1 MTFKGIKGD
10 VWVYTYPLRGIPEI
24 VKQNRD
30 GSFTVLID
38 ESLNREQQRNLGAP
52 ALNHIAHEEDW
63 SPGRD
68 VDEREVRCNAQQK
81 SGRTIRAEGEDIE
94 AW

>member
-38 ESLNREQQRNLGAP
+38 ESLNREQQLNLVAH

-63 SPGRD
+63 IPGRD
-68 VDEREVRCNAQQK
+68 VDEIEVRCNAQQK
-81 SGRTIRAEGEDIE
+81 SGRTIRVEGEDIE

>member
-24 VKQNRD
+24 IRYNED
-30 GSFTVLID
+30 GSYTILVDDALPRD
-38 ESLNREQQRNLGAP
+38 VQLELVSHALGHA
-52 ALNHIAHEEDW
+52 ASDEDW
-63 SPGRD
+63 IPGRD
-68 VDEREVRCNAQQK
+68 VDEIEVRCNAQQK
-81 SGRTIRAEGEDIE
+81 SRRTIRAEGEDIE

>member
-1 MTFKGIKGD
+1 MRFKGIASE
-10 VWVYTYPLRGIPEI
+10 VYVYAVPTQGVPEI
-24 VKQNRD
+24 VRQNRD

-38 ESLNREQQRNLGAP
+38 ENLNREQRLNLVAH
-52 ALNHIAHEEDW
+52 ALGHAASDEDW
-63 SPGRD
+63 IPGRD
-68 VDEREVRCNAQQK
+68 VDEIEVRCNAQQK

>member
-38 ESLNREQQRNLGAP
+38 ETLNREQQLDLVSH
-52 ALNHIAHEEDW
+52 ALNHISHDEDW
-63 SPGRD
+63 LPGAD
-68 VDEREVRCNAQQK
+68 VDAIERRCHADQK
-81 SGRTIRAEGEDIE
+81 SGRKIRVESEDIE